1 MDYGTRLTRFE
12 SWHHHFGFLDGLRGQ
27 ESTCKSGDP
36 GLIPGTGRSLRGE
49 NGNPPQYSCLE
60 DPMDRGAWRTT
71 VHGVAKSRTRLT
83 LSHVH
88 IIGSGVPKLCLS
100 HGHCQLSHYF
110 GKGLLPW
117 SPLLR
122 VHLCGLCISWIAFC
136 SWETAVAVWLGNS
149 SGVRLPA
156 CAACCFIGV
165 TLGRIPKLSVPQ
177 LLICKMG

>member
-1 MDYGTRLTRFE
+1 MVKNLLETRLRG
-12 SWHHHFGFLDGLRGQ
+12 GFDPWVRKIPWRREWLPSPVFLPGEFHGQ
-27 ESTCKSGDP
+27 RSQAGYSP
-36 GLIPGTGRSLRGE
+36 LGR
-49 NGNPPQYSCLE
+49 
-60 DPMDRGAWRTT
+60 
-71 VHGVAKSRTRLT
+71 KSRTRLT

-122 VHLCGLCISWIAFC
+122 VHLCGLCISWTAFC

>member
-1 MDYGTRLTRFE
+1 MIKNLPANAGVPGDK
-12 SWHHHFGFLDGLRGQ
+12 GF
-27 ESTCKSGDP
+27 
-36 GLIPGTGRSLRGE
+36 IPELGRSPGVG
-49 NGNPPQYSCLE
+49 NGNPLQYSCLKNF
-60 DPMDRGAWRTT
+60 MDRRAWRAT
-71 VHGVAKSRTRLT
+71 VHGVAKSQTRLT

-117 SPLLR
+117 SPILR
-122 VHLCGLCISWIAFC
+122 VHLCGLCISWTAFC

-149 SGVRLPA
+149 SGVRLPV
-156 CAACCFIGV
+156 CAACCLIGV
-165 TLGRIPKLSVPQ
+165 ALGRIPKLSVPQ